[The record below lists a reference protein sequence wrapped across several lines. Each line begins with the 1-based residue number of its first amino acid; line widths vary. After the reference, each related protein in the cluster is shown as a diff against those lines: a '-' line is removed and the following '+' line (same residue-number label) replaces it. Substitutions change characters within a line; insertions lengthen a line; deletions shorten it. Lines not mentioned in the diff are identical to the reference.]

1 MASVDYVTIHSCT
14 RQPMTNGLAL
24 LAHWSVRE
32 KLNRQFSSVQLRRS
46 IHVLKWAVPNVLS
59 PTIAYLCH
67 VRV

>member
-1 MASVDYVTIHSCT
+1 
-14 RQPMTNGLAL
+14 MTNGLAL